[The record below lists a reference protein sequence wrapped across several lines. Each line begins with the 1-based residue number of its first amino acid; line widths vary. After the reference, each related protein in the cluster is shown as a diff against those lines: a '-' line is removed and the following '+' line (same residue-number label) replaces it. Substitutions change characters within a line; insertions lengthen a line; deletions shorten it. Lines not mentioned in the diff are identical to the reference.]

1 MDNHEQKKISAIL
14 VASLTINTIVPNLSV
29 LAKTTNINKIIQD
42 SQKTQ
47 EINKVEVSKF
57 ETYYS
62 QYKEAYDKNLKWII
76 PI

>member
-1 MDNHEQKKISAIL
+1 MNKKRFRPIL

>member
-1 MDNHEQKKISAIL
+1 MNKKKISAIL